1 MKISQAGITLI
12 KNFEGVRYRPYLC
25 PAKVWTVGVGHVL
38 YPRQIRM
45 PMERRVGISLL
56 ESDRRTFTE
65 DEINA
70 LLATDLEFFESGV
83 HRLCRG
89 SLTQFQ
95 FDALV
100 SFAFNCGL
108 GTLQRSTLRRKV
120 LSKDYIGA
128 ADEFLKFCRAGGR
141 ILPGLQ
147 RRRIA
152 ERALFLKHVKDREQE

>member
-25 PAKVWTVGVGHVL
+25 PAKIWTVGVGHVL

-45 PMERRVGISLL
+45 PMDQRDRVTLL
-56 ESDRRTFTE
+56 ATDRKTFTE

-70 LLATDLEFFESGV
+70 LLATDLKFFESGV
-83 HRLCRG
+83 HRLCGRD
-89 SLTQFQ
+89 LTQRQ

-100 SFAFNCGL
+100 SFAFNVGL
-108 GTLQRSTLRRKV
+108 GTLQRSTLRKKLLRKDFV
-120 LSKDYIGA
+120 GA
-128 ADEFLKFCRAGGR
+128 ADEFLKFCRAGNK

-152 ERALFLKHVKDREQE
+152 ERLLFLSAVEQSD